1 MLDELLPRYDFSERH
16 HLVVAAPPEQV
27 YQAIMATTV
36 GEMPLVWLLF
46 AVRSLPRRLART
58 GGRSPA
64 RNEPLVAQMLA
75 AGFTL
80 LAEDPGREMVG
91 GVVGQFWKLRGGVV
105 VTIRN
110 GSDFVAFDR
119 PGFVKAAIGFVIL
132 EQAEG
137 TRIETETRAL
147 ATDAG
152 SRRRFARYW
161 RLIRPGSGAIR
172 RSWLRAAARR
182 AKRPLR
188 GSARNS
194 LRLCAVKPLGRSACR
209 AGRVLPGTDE
219 FAGAA

>member
-1 MLDELLPRYDFSERH
+1 
-16 HLVVAAPPEQV
+16 
-27 YQAIMATTV
+27 
-36 GEMPLVWLLF
+36 MPLVGLLF
-46 AVRSLPRRLART
+46 AIRSLPRRLART
-58 GGRSPA
+58 GGPSLA

-80 LAEDPGREMVG
+80 LAEDPGREVVF
-91 GVVGQFWKLRGGVV
+91 GVVGQFWKLRGGQA

-110 GSDFVAFDR
+110 GSDFAAFDR
-119 PGFVKAAIGFVIL
+119 PGFVKAAIGFVVL

-182 AKRPLR
+182 A
-188 GSARNS
+188 S
-194 LRLCAVKPLGRSACR
+194 
-209 AGRVLPGTDE
+209 GT
-219 FAGAA
+219 AP